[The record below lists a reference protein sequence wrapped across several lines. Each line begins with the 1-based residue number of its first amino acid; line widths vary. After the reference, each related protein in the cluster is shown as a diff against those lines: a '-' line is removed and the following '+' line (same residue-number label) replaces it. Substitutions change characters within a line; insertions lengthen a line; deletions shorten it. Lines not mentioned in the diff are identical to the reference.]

1 MAALFV
7 LVVSFLLLRGLG
19 LLGVRRLSSW
29 REAGLIAVV
38 IMFVFTGATH
48 FTGMKHDYAAMLP
61 GPLSGNLGIIYLSGV
76 LEIAGALGL
85 LVPRTRRLAG
95 ICLALYLVAVFPG
108 NVYAAVNEVPFR
120 GEPPTPLWLR
130 TPIQLLFIGMV
141 LWTSVRKPLERVE
154 APRGVEEPPQ
164 REPFRRRSV
173 SRAGAP
179 SQGPPA
185 PLHAPKLVEEAAYSE
200 VGRVSG
206 VEAGTLRAGPRHGA

>member
-7 LVVSFLLLRGLG
+7 LVISLLLLRGLG

-29 REAGLIAVV
+29 REAGLVAVA
-38 IMFVFTGATH
+38 IMFLFTGITH
-48 FTGMKHDYAAMLP
+48 FTGIKHDYAAMLP

-76 LEIAGALGL
+76 LEIAGAVGL

-108 NVYAAVNEVPFR
+108 NVYAALNEVPFR

-141 LWTSVRKPLERVE
+141 LWTSVMKPLDRAEASRVE
-154 APRGVEEPPQ
+154 
-164 REPFRRRSV
+164 
-173 SRAGAP
+173 
-179 SQGPPA
+179 
-185 PLHAPKLVEEAAYSE
+185 
-200 VGRVSG
+200 
-206 VEAGTLRAGPRHGA
+206 

>member
-38 IMFVFTGATH
+38 IMFLFTGSTH
-48 FTGMKHDYAAMLP
+48 FSAMKHDYAAMLP
-61 GPLSGNLGIIYLSGV
+61 SPLSGNLGIIYLTGV

-85 LVPRTRRLAG
+85 LVPRTRRLAS
-95 ICLALYLVAVFPG
+95 ICLVLYVLAVFPG

-130 TPIQLLFIGMV
+130 TPIQLFFIGMV
-141 LWTSVRKPLERVE
+141 WWTAGRRPLERAE
-154 APRGVEEPPQ
+154 APRVE
-164 REPFRRRSV
+164 
-173 SRAGAP
+173 
-179 SQGPPA
+179 
-185 PLHAPKLVEEAAYSE
+185 
-200 VGRVSG
+200 
-206 VEAGTLRAGPRHGA
+206 

>member
-7 LVVSFLLLRGLG
+7 LVISFLLLRGLG

-38 IMFVFTGATH
+38 ILFLFTGSTH
-48 FTGMKHDYAAMLP
+48 FSAMKHDYAAMLP
-61 GPLSGNLGIIYLSGV
+61 SPLSGNLGIIYLTGV

-95 ICLALYLVAVFPG
+95 ICLVLYLLAVFPG

-130 TPIQLLFIGMV
+130 TPIQLFFIGMV
-141 LWTSVRKPLERVE
+141 WWTAVRRPLERAE
-154 APRGVEEPPQ
+154 APRVE
-164 REPFRRRSV
+164 
-173 SRAGAP
+173 
-179 SQGPPA
+179 
-185 PLHAPKLVEEAAYSE
+185 
-200 VGRVSG
+200 
-206 VEAGTLRAGPRHGA
+206 

>member
-7 LVVSFLLLRGLG
+7 LVISFLLLRGLG

-38 IMFVFTGATH
+38 ILFLFTGSTH
-48 FTGMKHDYAAMLP
+48 FSAMKHDYAAMLP
-61 GPLSGNLGIIYLSGV
+61 SPLSGNLGIIYLTGV

-95 ICLALYLVAVFPG
+95 ICLVLYLLAVFPG

-130 TPIQLLFIGMV
+130 TPIQLFFIGMV
-141 LWTSVRKPLERVE
+141 LWTAVRRPLGRAE
-154 APRGVEEPPQ
+154 APRVE
-164 REPFRRRSV
+164 
-173 SRAGAP
+173 
-179 SQGPPA
+179 
-185 PLHAPKLVEEAAYSE
+185 
-200 VGRVSG
+200 
-206 VEAGTLRAGPRHGA
+206 